1 MCVSFQTMVSSL
13 CRWKRLPVTA
23 VVANQNG
30 SLNTASSS
38 IISIFCHET
47 HCCFHLLCQV
57 SIWVVVM
64 VIVHNNYSPVKKNFT
79 FKNILNDHHL
89 PLVGFTFSKKE
100 IKSYLYIKNSFFPFL
115 SVNLSIILF
124 NIIIRILLENGG
136 SAHSNSNRNSRNIFL
151 LSLKSM
157 FCCRILGL
165 HTLPVTKVK
174 QEYNYIGH

>member
-57 SIWVVVM
+57 STWVVVM
-64 VIVHNNYSPVKKNFT
+64 VAVMVLWKTMF
-79 FKNILNDHHL
+79 FL
-89 PLVGFTFSKKE
+89 P
-100 IKSYLYIKNSFFPFL
+100 
-115 SVNLSIILF
+115 
-124 NIIIRILLENGG
+124 
-136 SAHSNSNRNSRNIFL
+136 
-151 LSLKSM
+151 SLKSM
-157 FCCRILGL
+157 FSCRILAGKYYFNRTQQGWWYWCKTNINSWYCETKPVSRP
-165 HTLPVTKVK
+165 TLSLLINLNINLIKSDITM
-174 QEYNYIGH
+174 GHVLSIVFIFV